1 MRVLLIEDEKLT
13 RISLGNILRK
23 QGDEVELCETGIQGL
38 EQIDKQTWDLV
49 ITDLRLPKTNGM
61 DILKKVKEIQ
71 PKCAVIV
78 ITAFATIETA
88 VESLKLGA
96 YDYLT
101 KPFEPDKLLQ
111 IVNHIRQFREVSM
124 ENKKLKKKIQ
134 KMSAN
139 KVIGNS
145 VIMTKLLQTAK
156 AVATND
162 YTILIQGESG
172 TGKEVIAKY
181 IHENS
186 NRKKNPFVPINC
198 AVIPET
204 LLESELFGH
213 EKGSF
218 SGAIKQHIG
227 YFERANGGTIFI
239 DDIDDF
245 PYPLQVK
252 LLRVLQERELV
263 RIGGHETI
271 KVDVRVICATKVD
284 LMDKV
289 KKNEFRDDLYYRL
302 NIIPLNLPPLK
313 DRKEDIPGLIRH
325 FLEKRGLPHDTL
337 VLNADQLMKLQQY
350 NWPGNVRELENIV
363 ERLLAL
369 SQVGALDERVFDT
382 LKNTT
387 ELEKSPAKDYPPLV
401 EYLAACEEE
410 IIHWALD
417 HSNGNISKAAEKL
430 EIPRSTL
437 RSKMEKLGI
446 E

>member
-1 MRVLLIEDEKLT
+1 MKILLIEDEKLT

-23 QGDEVELCETGIQGL
+23 QGDDVEFCETGIQGID
-38 EQIDKQTWDLV
+38 QIDQQKWDLV

-61 DILKKVKEIQ
+61 DIIRKVSEEQ

-78 ITAFATIETA
+78 ITAFATVETA

-111 IVNHIRQFREVSM
+111 IVNHIRQFREVSK
-124 ENKKLKKKIQ
+124 ENKQLKKQIK
-134 KMSAN
+134 KMSSN
-139 KVIGNS
+139 KVIGS
-145 VIMTKLLQTAK
+145 SIVMTTILKTVK
-156 AVATND
+156 AVAMND
-162 YTILIQGESG
+162 YTVLIQGESG
-172 TGKEVIAKY
+172 TGKEVIARY
-181 IHENS
+181 LHESSFRN
-186 NRKKNPFVPINC
+186 KKPFVPFNC
-198 AVIPET
+198 AAIPET

-263 RIGGHETI
+263 RIGGTKTI
-271 KVDVRVICATKVD
+271 KVDVRILCATKVD
-284 LMDKV
+284 LMIKV
-289 KKNEFRDDLYYRL
+289 KNQEFRNDLYYRL
-302 NIIPLNLPPLK
+302 NIIPITLPPLR

-325 FLEKRGLPHDTL
+325 FLEKRGLNHNTL
-337 VLNADQLMKLQQY
+337 VLTAKQMEKLQHY
-350 NWPGNVRELENIV
+350 DWPGNVRELENIV

-369 SQVGALDERVFDT
+369 SKIGTLDESVFQT
-382 LKNTT
+382 LENNIQQVKPQI
-387 ELEKSPAKDYPPLV
+387 KKYPPLV
-401 EYLAACEEE
+401 DYIASCEEE
-410 IIHWALD
+410 IIRWALEK
-417 HSNGNISKAAEKL
+417 SINNISKAADLL

-437 RSKMEKLGI
+437 RSKMEKLNL
-446 E
+446 